1 MKMNFRDFKIGW
13 RLLIKEPSYSAIV
26 ILGLSV
32 GVAVCFLLLGLVRH
46 QFSYDAH
53 IADSDQIYYAKERWN
68 LEGFGG
74 WRPGTS
80 FQARKAMVESGLPL
94 IASVYS
100 QQSIDV
106 RYGERV
112 QSIVISLVD
121 PDFRKIFGI
130 KPLVGDLDAAI
141 KRPDAMA
148 LTEETAVKLF
158 GNTDV
163 VGKTLLVNGDTLTVT
178 ALLATPPATTTRR
191 YAALGGIH
199 NKAWDKG
206 SQENAINNWGSING
220 TVFVK
225 FLGNMTPKQ
234 AASAIEAAYKK
245 SSFFDEFIKPLLAAN
260 NNNPNLLEFK
270 LDKLLTQNLDPDSRR
285 SVLQDKKMLAGLS
298 AIAILIL
305 VLAMTNYLNLAT
317 VRALRRQREIAM
329 RKVLGASSTR
339 VLQQFFSESI
349 LVCLLASG
357 FGLLVAWMVLPSF
370 SAMLSLDLNDMFS
383 WGSVT
388 ACLLSSV
395 ALGIASGAY
404 PAWSALKVLPTVAL
418 SGRGNAETVSG
429 LRMRRILTV
438 LQFATA
444 MGLTATAIA
453 VAWQTYYVSRLNPGF
468 DPKPLLVVYTPE
480 GLGSANGRAFR
491 DAVAR
496 IPGVTKISAT
506 DSLMR
511 ELNNGDSVQ
520 MEGSAPTNLN
530 WLSVNPD
537 FFETH
542 QIKPKTGRVFDPNID
557 QIGNAGITILNESA
571 VKRLGFR
578 SNEDAIGQFL
588 SLRKQKAQI
597 VGVVPDVR
605 NADPRSPA
613 QASFY
618 FLGSGGGVF
627 TVRTEGSKEQLQTA
641 IDALWDRYF
650 PNAMI
655 RMNTM
660 ESEFAER
667 NALDMHVAQLLAAA
681 SMITIAIAAFGIYVL
696 AAYSVQ
702 RRSKEIVLRKLYGAS
717 KMAIAKLVGRE
728 FILLIGI
735 GAMIGLPVAIYR
747 IHHYLAEFQDQAP
760 IGLWT
765 VFGALLIGVI
775 VALLSTLR
783 HTIAAVRIAPV
794 KVLRD

>member
-1 MKMNFRDFKIGW
+1 MNFRDFKIGW

-26 ILGLSV
+26 VLGLSI

-53 IADSDQIYYAKERWN
+53 IAENEQIYYAKERWN
-68 LEGFGG
+68 IEGFNG
-74 WRPGTS
+74 WNSGTS

-100 QQSIDV
+100 PQWIDV

-112 QSIVISLVD
+112 QSIEISLVD

-148 LTEETAVKLF
+148 LTEETAIQLF

-163 VGKTLLVNGDTLTVT
+163 VGKTLLVNGDTFTVT

-191 YAALGGIH
+191 YAALGGIQ
-199 NKAWDKG
+199 NKAWNKER
-206 SQENAINNWGSING
+206 QKNAIENWGSTNG

-225 FLGNMTPKQ
+225 FLGNVTPQ
-234 AASAIEAAYKK
+234 QVVTAIEVAYKK
-245 SSFFDEFIKPLLAAN
+245 SPFFYEFIQPLLAAN
-260 NNNPNLLEFK
+260 NNAKLLEFK
-270 LDKLLTQNLDPDSRR
+270 LDKLRSQNLDPDNR
-285 SVLQDKKMLAGLS
+285 SSALQDKKMLAGLS

-305 VLAMTNYLNLAT
+305 ALAMTNYLNLAT

-329 RKVLGASSTR
+329 RKVLGASSAR

-349 LVCLLASG
+349 LVCVLASG
-357 FGLLVAWMVLPSF
+357 FGLLIAWMVLPSF
-370 SAMLSLDLNDMFS
+370 SDMVSLDLSGMFS
-383 WGSVT
+383 WGSIAV
-388 ACLLSSV
+388 CLSSSIL
-395 ALGIASGAY
+395 LGLASGAY
-404 PAWSALKVLPTVAL
+404 PAWSALKVLPSTAL
-418 SGRGNAETVSG
+418 SGRGNAETVGG

-453 VAWQTYYVSRLNPGF
+453 VTWQTYYVSHLNPGF
-468 DPKPLLVVYTPE
+468 DPKPLLVVNTPE
-480 GLGSANGRAFR
+480 GLQSANGRAFK

-506 DSLMR
+506 NSLMR
-511 ELNNGDSVQ
+511 QLASGDSVQ
-520 MEGSAPTNLN
+520 REGSAPINLR

-537 FFETH
+537 FFNAH
-542 QIKPKTGRVFDPNID
+542 NIQARVGRVFDPNVD
-557 QIGNAGITILNESA
+557 QIENKQIIILNESA
-571 VKRLGFR
+571 VKRLGFK
-578 SNEDAIGQFL
+578 SSEEAVGQFL
-588 SLRKQKAQI
+588 KVRKQNAQI
-597 VGVVPDVR
+597 IGVVPDVR

-618 FLGSGGGVF
+618 FLESWGGVF
-627 TVRTEGSKEQLQTA
+627 TIRTEGSKEQLQTA
-641 IDALWDRYF
+641 IEGMWDRYF

-660 ESEFAER
+660 ESEFSER

-681 SMITIAIAAFGIYVL
+681 SVITIAIAAFGIYVL

-735 GAMIGLPVAIYR
+735 GALLGLPIAIYR
-747 IHHYLAEFQDQAP
+747 IHQYLAEFQDQAP

-765 VFGALLIGVI
+765 VFGALVIGVI